1 MRATPKK
8 YSSFWFG
15 GLYSPITNH
24 FQVRNVISRKIIS
37 KLESISSVVSSL
49 CKVYFH
55 TRKIIDLHQ
64 NCFCLCDMFYIH
76 LLRTANSENC
86 DQFSSQQGRL
96 IRRNDSSE
104 CFYYKVLWLL
114 LIPLYPLK
122 QACNAFQWIWD
133 NYASLKRN
141 VICFKP
147 RFFTFSLIEI
157 LLNFAGVFIFH
168 WLLC

>member
-1 MRATPKK
+1 MFGSTKIIIEGNTKK

-55 TRKIIDLHQ
+55 TCKIIDLHQ

-76 LLRTANSENC
+76 LLRTASSENC

-96 IRRNDSSE
+96 IRRNDFSE
-104 CFYYKVLWLL
+104 CFYYKVFMTS
-114 LIPLYPLK
+114 IYS
-122 QACNAFQWIWD
+122 II
-133 NYASLKRN
+133 S
-141 VICFKP
+141 
-147 RFFTFSLIEI
+147 IEI
-157 LLNFAGVFIFH
+157 RLVTHFSGYEIITLQ
-168 WLLC
+168 